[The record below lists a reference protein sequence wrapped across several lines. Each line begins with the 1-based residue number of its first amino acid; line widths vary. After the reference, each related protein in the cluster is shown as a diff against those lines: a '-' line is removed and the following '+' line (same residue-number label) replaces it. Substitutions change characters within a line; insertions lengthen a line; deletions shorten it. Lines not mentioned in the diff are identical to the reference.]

1 MLKTNNFEYKKLL
14 NLDLQMFADNPPPV
28 DPPNDPPNDQ
38 PANLPKLEL
47 TDEELQ
53 KKIEAESDR
62 KLALAQKKWEASL
75 EQKIKEAQKET
86 ERLAKLSE
94 KERKEEEI
102 LKREKDLE
110 ERFLDLQR
118 KELKADAVAV
128 LSEKSLPASF
138 ADYLLGED
146 AEKTLANINE
156 FKTVFD
162 NAVNE
167 AVKGKLR
174 QETPKAG
181 GSSLNN
187 KNVSL
192 KDLADQARIIKN

>member
-1 MLKTNNFEYKKLL
+1 MLKTNEFEYKSLL
-14 NLDLQMFADNPPPV
+14 KLDLQMFAD
-28 DPPNDPPNDQ
+28 DPEPTPDPEPQ
-38 PANLPKLEL
+38 PEPEDKLEL
-47 TDEELQ
+47 TAEELQ

-62 KLALAQKKWEASL
+62 KLAKAQKKWEATL
-75 EQKIKEAQKET
+75 EERIKEAQKET

-102 LKREKDLE
+102 SKREKDLE
-110 ERFLDLQR
+110 NRLLDLQR
-118 KELKADAVAV
+118 KELKADAIAV
-128 LSEKSLPASF
+128 LSEKSLPANF
-138 ADYLLGED
+138 ADFLLAED

-181 GSSLNN
+181 GPSLAN

-192 KDLADQARIIKN
+192 KDLAAESRIIKN

>member
-14 NLDLQMFADNPPPV
+14 NLDLQMFAGEPEP
-28 DPPNDPPNDQ
+28 Q
-38 PANLPKLEL
+38 PEPEPQSEPTDKLEL
-47 TDEELQ
+47 SPDELQ

-62 KLALAQKKWEASL
+62 KLAKALEKKQREWEKTL
-75 EQKIKEAQKET
+75 EQRIEDARKET

-94 KERKEEEI
+94 KERKEEEF
-102 LKREKDLE
+102 LKREKALE

-128 LSEKSLPASF
+128 LNEKGLPVSF
-138 ADYLLGED
+138 ADYLLAED

-156 FKTVFD
+156 FKGVFD

-187 KNVSL
+187 KNISL

>member
-1 MLKTNNFEYKKLL
+1 MLKTNHFEYKKLL
-14 NLDLQMFADNPPPV
+14 NLDLQMFADEPPT
-28 DPPNDPPNDQ
+28 DPPNDPPVDP
-38 PANLPKLEL
+38 PAKVEL

-62 KLALAQKKWEASL
+62 KLAKALEKKQKEWEKTL
-75 EQKIKEAQKET
+75 EQRIEDARKET

-102 LKREKDLE
+102 SKREKDLE
-110 ERFLDLQR
+110 ARILDLQR

-128 LSEKSLPASF
+128 LSEKSLPTSF
-138 ADYLLGED
+138 ADYLLAED

-174 QETPKAG
+174 QETPKTG
-181 GSSLNN
+181 GTSLNN

-192 KDLADQARIIKN
+192 KDLADNARIIKN